1 MYKIKIKDVYKD
13 FSKDKEM
20 SDFRSYSAKSRCF
33 DDSNKSVVE
42 KMKNETGD
50 VVILKS
56 VRAKPM
62 MYLLLVDDSNEH
74 KKATGVNKKC
84 CC

>member
-1 MYKIKIKDVYKD
+1 MYKSKIKGFYKD

-20 SDFRSYSAKSRCF
+20 SDSRSYSAKWRCF
-33 DDSNKSVVE
+33 DDSNKSAVG
-42 KMKNETGD
+42 KMKNETGG

-56 VRAKPM
+56 VREKPM

-74 KKATGVNKKC
+74 TKATGVIKKC